1 MNGMADQATLAQRGE
16 RLYDL
21 YAKPLEAEHAGKF
34 IAIAPDGRV
43 MVGDT
48 MREVAI
54 GATEAFGRGNF
65 LFRIG
70 PRSVGRWR

>member
-1 MNGMADQATLAQRGE
+1 MSLKADQTTLARQGE

-21 YAKPLEAEHAGKF
+21 YAKSLEAEHAGKF
-34 IAIAPDGRV
+34 VAIAPDGRL
-43 MVGDT
+43 MIGDT

-54 GATEAFGRGNF
+54 DANGAFGRGNF
-65 LFRIG
+65 LFKIG